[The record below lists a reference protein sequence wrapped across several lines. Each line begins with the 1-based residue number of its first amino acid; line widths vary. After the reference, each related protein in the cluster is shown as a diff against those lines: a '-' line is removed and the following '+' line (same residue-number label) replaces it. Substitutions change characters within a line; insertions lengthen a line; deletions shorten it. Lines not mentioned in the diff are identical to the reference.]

1 MTAAA
6 LEWSYNP
13 WRDRPGRASVALV
26 AAIAC
31 CMVATSLGLPVV
43 PTLILCVVCV
53 ATLAA
58 GFVPVRC
65 RLDDSGVA
73 RRSGWFAEHR
83 AWDQLR
89 RAVRR
94 TDGVWL
100 SPYRSH
106 HWLDAYRALYL
117 PIPTGTG
124 APAREALNRILEHH
138 GL

>member
-1 MTAAA
+1 MTTSW

-13 WRDRPGRASVALV
+13 WRDRPGRAAAALV
-26 AAIAC
+26 AALAC
-31 CMVATSLGLPVV
+31 CLLATSLGLPGI

-58 GFVPVRC
+58 GFVPVQC
-65 RLDDSGVA
+65 RLDESGVV
-73 RRSGWFAEHR
+73 RKSGWLAERR

-106 HWLDAYRALYL
+106 HWLDAYRALFL
-117 PIPTGTG
+117 PFPAGTG
-124 APAREALNRILEHH
+124 APARETLDQILERH